1 MAHYA
6 FINQDNIVVSVIVG
20 LDETETQLD
29 TNGSIIGGSS
39 EAWELFYASQPWHT
53 GLVCKRT
60 SYNTS
65 NGIHNKGGVPFR
77 GNYAGIGYT
86 YNALH
91 DIFIYPKPFASWV
104 LNIITCSWDAP
115 VANPSVGFWT
125 WDEATVSWVEI
136 PPD

>member
-86 YNALH
+86 YNEVI
-91 DIFIYPKPFASWV
+91 DGFTPPKPFESWV
-104 LNIITCSWDAP
+104 LNEKTGLWSSPVLRPNVDYKCVWNENSLSWIQW
-115 VANPSVGFWT
+115 NN
-125 WDEATVSWVEI
+125 
-136 PPD
+136 